1 MQYMTTGPACCIR
14 GIYLMNYAIILA
26 AGVGQ
31 RMRNGG
37 LPKQFLKLMGKPII
51 IYTLEKFEEC
61 EEIDK
66 VVVACHGSYIDY
78 MQNLLSMYQLRK
90 TEKVIV
96 GGSNRQSSVQR
107 GLNTIMEK
115 GGGPEDIVVVHDGV
129 RPLVELSTIRENI
142 RIAKQY
148 GCAVTVHSVTE
159 SVVITQSEE
168 VDMENF
174 KKRADT
180 WSMTSPQTFQL
191 GKIADAYRKIDKME
205 QDGMPLLDAAM
216 VYAQTG
222 GKVHLVKEHG
232 VNIKITTPED
242 YYFLKAMLELE
253 ENKCVFGL

>member
-1 MQYMTTGPACCIR
+1 
-14 GIYLMNYAIILA
+14 
-26 AGVGQ
+26 
-31 RMRNGG
+31 MRNGG

-66 VVVACHGSYIDY
+66 VIVVCHGSYIDY
-78 MQNLLSMYQLRK
+78 MQNLIFMYQLRK
-90 TEKVIV
+90 TDKVIV

-107 GLNTIMEK
+107 GLNMIMEN
-115 GGGPEDIVVVHDGV
+115 GGVPEDIVVVHDGV

-168 VDMENF
+168 VEIGNF

-180 WSMTSPQTFQL
+180 WSMTAPQTFQM
-191 GKIADAYRKIDKME
+191 GKIVDAYREIGKME

-216 VYAQTG
+216 VYAQAG
-222 GKVHLVKEHG
+222 GKVHLVKEQG
-232 VNIKITTPED
+232 ANIKITTPED

>member
-1 MQYMTTGPACCIR
+1 
-14 GIYLMNYAIILA
+14 MNYAIILA

-61 EEIDK
+61 EEINK
-66 VVVACHGSYIDY
+66 VMVVCHGSYIDY

-90 TEKVIV
+90 TERVIV

-168 VDMENF
+168 ADMENF

-191 GKIADAYRKIDKME
+191 GKIAEAYRKIDKME

-232 VNIKITTPED
+232 ANIKITTPED